1 MSLAKP
7 ISVNPFR
14 KGAMSQILPR
24 EPLLSSYQAG
34 WQGIHL
40 AHYYM
45 PSWEIPEII
54 TFQHIVAILLT
65 NLGVEEIV
73 AEGKV
78 RTVRNLSTHASQIFP
93 ADLSFRVRWFTDV
106 EVIHCYLDPQCLAQN
121 AYEAIAPERVELIPN
136 FHQPD
141 SLISQMGLA
150 LKAALENDPA
160 GSHFYAES
168 MTTALS
174 AHLLQYYSTRK
185 PVFRDYSG
193 GLSRYQLRQAIE
205 YIQAHLAEDLSL
217 EAMATEVGMSRF
229 YFCRVF
235 KQSTGITPYQY
246 LIKCR
251 IERAKVLLGQ
261 RKLSPADIAL
271 EVGFSNQSHFTKH
284 FKRLVGVTPKKFSR
298 RSQY

>member
-1 MSLAKP
+1 MSSAKP
-7 ISVNPFR
+7 ITVNPFQQ
-14 KGAMSQILPR
+14 GAMSQIMPHA
-24 EPLLSSYQAG
+24 PLLSSYQAG

-40 AHYYM
+40 AHYHQ
-45 PSWEIPEII
+45 PAWGIPEII
-54 TFQHIVAILLT
+54 TSQHIVAILLT
-65 NLGVEEIV
+65 NLGGEEIV
-73 AEGKV
+73 AEGKAQ
-78 RTVRNLSTHASQIFP
+78 TVRNLSTHAIQIFP
-93 ADLSFRVRWFTDV
+93 VDLSFRVRWFTDV

-121 AYEAIAPERVELIPN
+121 AYEAISPERVELIPN

-141 SLISQMGLA
+141 PLISQMGLA

-185 PVFRDYSG
+185 PVFQDYSG
-193 GLSRYQLRQAIE
+193 GLSKYQLRQAVD
-205 YIQAHLAEDLSL
+205 YIQSHLAENLSL
-217 EAMATEVGMSRF
+217 DAMATEVGISRF
-229 YFCRVF
+229 YFCRLF

-251 IERAKVLLGQ
+251 IDRAKVLLKQ
-261 RKLSPADIAL
+261 RNLSITDIAL

-284 FKRLVGVTPKKFSR
+284 FKRLIGTTPKVYR
-298 RSQY
+298 DR

>member
-1 MSLAKP
+1 MTPAKP
-7 ISVNPFR
+7 ITVNPFQE
-14 KGAMSQILPR
+14 GAMSQILTR

-40 AHYYM
+40 VYYHQ

-54 TFQHIVAILLT
+54 TSQHIVSIPLT
-65 NLGVEEIV
+65 DPGVVEIV

-78 RTVRNLSTHASQIFP
+78 QTLQKFPAYGTQICP
-93 ADLSFRVRWFTDV
+93 ADLPYRMGWSKNV
-106 EVIHCYLDPQCLAQN
+106 EFIHCYLDPQCFAQN
-121 AYEAIAPERVELIPN
+121 AYETISPERVELIPN

-141 SLISQMGLA
+141 PLISQMGLA

-160 GSHFYAES
+160 SSHFYAES
-168 MTTALS
+168 MSTALS

-185 PVFRDYSG
+185 PVFQEYGG
-193 GLSRYQLRQAIE
+193 GLSKYQLRQAVD
-205 YIQAHLAEDLSL
+205 YIQDRLAENISL
-217 EAMATEVGMSRF
+217 EAMASEIGISRF
-229 YFCRVF
+229 YFCRLF

-251 IERAKVLLGQ
+251 IERSKILLRE
-261 RKLSPADIAL
+261 RKLSITDIAL

-284 FKRLVGVTPKKFSR
+284 FKRLIGTTPKIYR
-298 RSQY
+298 DR